1 MSGPMDSAG
10 VLVKGLTRGNDE
22 VQEFGQEC
30 GSWRI
35 RAQRVAAIH
44 LAGGSPT
51 GLVRI
56 SSEQWKSS
64 RFGGEHPAVVL
75 VLR

>member
-1 MSGPMDSAG
+1 MSGPMVSAG
-10 VLVKGLTRGNDE
+10 VLVKGLARGNDE

-35 RAQRVAAIH
+35 RAQRVAAIR
-44 LAGGSPT
+44 LTGGSPT

-56 SSEQWKSS
+56 PSEQWKSS
-64 RFGGEHPAVVL
+64 RFGEHPAVVL
-75 VLR
+75 VL

>member
-10 VLVKGLTRGNDE
+10 VLAKGLTRGNNE

-56 SSEQWKSS
+56 SSQQWKSS

>member
-1 MSGPMDSAG
+1 MESAG
-10 VLVKGLTRGNDE
+10 VLVKGLARGNDE

-44 LAGGSPT
+44 LTGGSLT

-75 VLR
+75 VL

>member
-1 MSGPMDSAG
+1 MSGPMDSSG

-30 GSWRI
+30 GSWMI

>member
-1 MSGPMDSAG
+1 MESAG
-10 VLVKGLTRGNDE
+10 VLVKGLARGNDE

-44 LAGGSPT
+44 LTGGSPT

-75 VLR
+75 VL